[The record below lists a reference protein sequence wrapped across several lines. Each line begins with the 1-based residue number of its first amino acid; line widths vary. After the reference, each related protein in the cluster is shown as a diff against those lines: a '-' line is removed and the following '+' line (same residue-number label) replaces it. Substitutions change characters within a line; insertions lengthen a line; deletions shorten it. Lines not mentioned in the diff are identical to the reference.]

1 MARYVMGDETL
12 STLTKQTA
20 NSSQDLGAQVRKL
33 ARAADP
39 IQDDFQGAG
48 KVAFMEFKGHTDEIA
63 NGLNAALASVLQ
75 GVGGM
80 DGAFAR
86 GVQQQA
92 DETRS
97 LMGSANFDAARFG
110 GAGGAA

>member
-1 MARYVMGDETL
+1 MARYEMGEETL
-12 STLTKQTA
+12 STLTRQTSGA
-20 NSSQDLGAQVRKL
+20 NQDLGTLVKQL

-48 KVAFMEFKGHTDEIA
+48 KVAFMEFKAHTDEISVA
-63 NGLNAALASVLQ
+63 LNSGLSSVLQ

-80 DGAFAR
+80 DGAFAQ

-97 LMGSANFDAARFG
+97 LMGSAAFEAARFG
-110 GAGGAA
+110 GARG